1 MTEGKS
7 RYLVAHDYGMGALW
21 WWVWARSAMAIVE
34 TCAEVE
40 VVTDPDLVRRAE
52 AWDLQVVD
60 LDADNL
66 GPLESLRAKRDAQR
80 EHPGFGALVG
90 QGIVH
95 VRYEDPDAEEEYD
108 EVFLLELG
116 PDGRRLRQV
125 VIEPD
130 GSATAEGPNDW
141 PFNPPFDMY
150 DPRLAAMQI
159 TGSEFEA
166 AWSKA
171 QNASGAPA

>member
-1 MTEGKS
+1 MTSGKS

-21 WWVWARSAMAIVE
+21 WRVWARSAQEIVE

-40 VVTDPDLVRRAE
+40 VVTDPDTVSRAE

-60 LDADNL
+60 IDGDDL
-66 GPLESLRAKRDAQR
+66 GPLESHRAERSAQR
-80 EHPGFGALVG
+80 DRPGFGVLVG
-90 QGIVH
+90 REVVH
-95 VRYEDPDAEEEYD
+95 LRYADPDGDEAYD
-108 EVFLLELG
+108 EMYLLELG

-130 GSATAEGPNDW
+130 GSATAEGPDDW
-141 PFNPPFDMY
+141 PFNPPFDLY
-150 DPRLAAMQI
+150 DPKLAAMRI
-159 TGSEFEA
+159 SSSEFES

-171 QNASGAPA
+171 QAADGAAQ

>member
-1 MTEGKS
+1 MTDGQS

-21 WWVWARSAMAIVE
+21 WWVWARSATEIIE

-40 VVTDPDLVRRAE
+40 VLTDPDLMRRAD

-60 LDADNL
+60 LNADDR
-66 GPLESLRAKRDAQR
+66 GPLEGHRAERNAQR
-80 EHPGFGALVG
+80 DRPGFGVLVG
-90 QGIVH
+90 RELVH
-95 VRYEDPDAEEEYD
+95 LRYEDPDTEEPCDEEY
-108 EVFLLELG
+108 LLELG
-116 PDGRRLRQV
+116 PDGQRLRQV

-141 PFNPPFDMY
+141 PFDPPFDLY

-159 TGSEFEA
+159 DSSEFES
-166 AWSKA
+166 AWLKA
-171 QNASGAPA
+171 QTANGVKA